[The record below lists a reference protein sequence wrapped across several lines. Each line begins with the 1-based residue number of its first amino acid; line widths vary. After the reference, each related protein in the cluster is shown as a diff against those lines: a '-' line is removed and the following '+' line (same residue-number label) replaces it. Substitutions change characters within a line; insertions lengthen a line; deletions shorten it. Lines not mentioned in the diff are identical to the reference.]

1 MTKKNEIP
9 QKLLIDLIDSWNAEH
24 PEKEE
29 QINPELINIIL
40 TYLNYSYTTGT
51 EDTFRAINKLYD
63 SLYPGGDSSSGKF
76 WMSKALIKDLFDPK
90 TYDL

>member
-24 PEKEE
+24 PKKEE
-29 QINPELINIIL
+29 HINPELINIIL
-40 TYLNYSYTTGT
+40 TYLNYSYTTGA
-51 EDTFRAINKLYD
+51 EDTFKSIQELYET
-63 SLYPGGDSSSGKF
+63 LYKRLDRNT
-76 WMSKALIKDLFDPK
+76 SKELIKDLFDPK

>member
-24 PEKEE
+24 PEKDDL
-29 QINPELINIIL
+29 INPELINIIL

-63 SLYPGGDSSSGKF
+63 SLYPSGSSSSGKF

>member
-9 QKLLIDLIDSWNAEH
+9 QKLLIDLIDSWNTEH
-24 PEKEE
+24 PDKDE

-40 TYLNYSYTTGT
+40 TYLNYSYTIGI
-51 EDTFRAINKLYD
+51 EDTFKSIQELYET
-63 SLYPGGDSSSGKF
+63 LYKRLDRNT
-76 WMSKALIKDLFDPK
+76 SKELIKDLFDPK

>member
-1 MTKKNEIP
+1 MPKKNEIP

-63 SLYPGGDSSSGKF
+63 SLYPNGDSSSGKF

>member
-9 QKLLIDLIDSWNAEH
+9 QKLLIDLIDVWNTEH
-24 PEKEE
+24 PDKDE
-29 QINPELINIIL
+29 QINPELISLIL
-40 TYLNYSYTTGT
+40 KYLNYSYTTGT

-76 WMSKALIKDLFDPK
+76 WMSKPLIKDLFDPK